1 MKYLRLIW
9 ANLKRKK
16 IRTALTLGSFAVG
29 LFLFGLLATLRGAMD
44 QGAELARADRLV
56 VINKASITR
65 MLPLA
70 HCDRLAQIPGVKAVV
85 HATWFGG
92 IYQDERRSFPQ
103 YAVNPENLRA
113 VFPEYV
119 LPDAQW
125 DEFLKDRQG
134 CIVGDTTA
142 RRFGWK
148 VGDRIPIKGSYMPG
162 VFEFNLR
169 AIYRS
174 TRPDVDTTVFWFNY
188 AYLAERYRGKVGWY
202 VVKVTDPGDAKRVI
216 NAIDERFANSA
227 WETKTQTE
235 KEFGTY
241 FAKQLG
247 DIELLVLSVGSVVF
261 FTLLLVSGN
270 TMAIALRER
279 TAELSILKALGFS
292 DALVLWLVLTES
304 LIVAGTGGALG
315 IVGAKVASTS
325 LSGLFPGMVLYLP
338 TATLVAGIGLAL
350 TIGGLGGALPARA
363 AMRMRVVDAMR
374 RV

>member
-1 MKYLRLIW
+1 MKYLRLVW

-16 IRTALTLGSFAVG
+16 IRTALTFGSFAVA
-29 LFLFGLLATLRGAMD
+29 LFLFGLLIAIRGAMD

-65 MLPLA
+65 MLPLSHA
-70 HCDRLAQIPGVKAVV
+70 DRLAQISGVKAVV

-92 IYQDERRSFPQ
+92 VYQDERRSFPQ

-119 LPDAQW
+119 VPDEQW
-125 DEFLKDRQG
+125 DEFIKDRQG
-134 CIVGDTTA
+134 CIVGETTA
-142 RRFGWK
+142 GRFGWK

-169 AIYRS
+169 AIYGGITS
-174 TRPDVDTTVFWFNY
+174 DVDTTVFWFNY
-188 AYLAERYRGKVGWY
+188 AYLAERYRGRVGWY

-216 NAIDERFANSA
+216 NAIDESFANSA

-247 DIELLVLSVGSVVF
+247 DIEFLVLTVGSVVF

-279 TAELSILKALGFS
+279 TAELAILKALGFS
-292 DALVLWLVLTES
+292 DGLVVWLVLAES
-304 LIVAGTGGALG
+304 LILAATGGALG
-315 IVGAKVASTS
+315 VIGAKVASTS
-325 LSGLFPGMVLYLP
+325 LSGIFPGMVLHLP
-338 TATLVAGIGLAL
+338 TGALVAGVGLAL
-350 TIGGLGGALPARA
+350 TIGGLGAALPARA
-363 AMRMRVVDAMR
+363 AMRLRVVDAMR